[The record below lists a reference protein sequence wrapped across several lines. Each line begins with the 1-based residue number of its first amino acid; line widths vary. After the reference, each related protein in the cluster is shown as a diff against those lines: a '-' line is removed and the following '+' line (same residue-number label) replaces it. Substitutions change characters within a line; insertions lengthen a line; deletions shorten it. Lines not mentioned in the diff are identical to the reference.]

1 MTKEGKSQSWWDW
14 WQTIPGVLT
23 ATAGIITAV
32 TGLIV
37 ALNQSGLFAKKD
49 EAHTELTG
57 IAKPQPGSTPKTTS
71 SMIPDAAKALFFD
84 DFSGSRLD
92 PRWKILNHNPS
103 KTTLQP
109 EKGTLLIVAER
120 GSIRQRATN
129 LKNQYVLNITLP
141 KGKYEVIAKA
151 SLQIQSTYN
160 SISLGL
166 FKDDDNFLEII
177 YWGRPSTDIQFPDG
191 ADSDFYRT
199 VSFTKEELGQRSGF
213 STLKSADMHGSS
225 KAPWHFL
232 FKLERNGNE
241 YTGYFAPF
249 STERPPETIDQ
260 VRWRKLGTHAW
271 IDFDGKVSLWARNGN
286 SKIHGKG
293 RPREVAAEFDFVLV
307 REK

>member
-1 MTKEGKSQSWWDW
+1 MTNERKSQNWWDW

-37 ALNQSGLFAKKD
+37 ALNQSRLFGTKE

-57 IAKPQPGSTPKTTS
+57 NVKPQLGSTPKTTS

-84 DFSGSRLD
+84 DFSGGQLD

-109 EKGTLLIVAER
+109 KKGTLLIVTER
-120 GSIRQRATN
+120 GSIRGTAAN
-129 LKNQYVLNITLP
+129 LKNQYVLSLSLP
-141 KGKYEVIAKA
+141 KGNYEVIAKA

-191 ADSDFYRT
+191 VDNDFYRT
-199 VSFTKEELGQRSGF
+199 VSFTKEERGQGRGF
-213 STLKSADMHGSS
+213 STPKSADVHGPSQ
-225 KAPWHFL
+225 APWHFL

-241 YTGYFAPF
+241 YTGYFAHF
-249 STERPPETIDQ
+249 STARPPENIEQ
-260 VRWRKLGTHAW
+260 VRWRKLGTHVW
-271 IDFDGKVSLWARNGN
+271 IDFDGKLSLWARNGN
-286 SKIHGKG
+286 SKIHGNG
-293 RPREVAAEFDFVLV
+293 LPREVAAEFDFVLI